1 MTANACGIPVAAG
14 PVEAT
19 VYGNAAAQFMA
30 LGELGGLSQTRRV
43 LVDTL
48 EIAVYEPQD
57 VDVWNEAYG
66 RYCEMI
72 GNLEER
78 K

>member
-1 MTANACGIPVAAG
+1 
-14 PVEAT
+14 
-19 VYGNAAAQFMA
+19 MA